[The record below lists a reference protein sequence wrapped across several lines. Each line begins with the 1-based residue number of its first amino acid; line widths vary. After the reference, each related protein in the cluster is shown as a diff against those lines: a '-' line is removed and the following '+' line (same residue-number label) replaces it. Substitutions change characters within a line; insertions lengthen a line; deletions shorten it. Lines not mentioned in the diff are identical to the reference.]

1 MPDSSKATDYPSPNL
16 LMFGLAADRRAIG
29 RLCFVQSYASASRI
43 KRTFDL
49 IAAQAIVDATP
60 IALVKPKFGTKM
72 PDCLLNEA
80 RKDPWEL
87 PIEYP
92 GINSQG
98 DLLDNGRTTFR
109 PTASDTVCVL
119 RMEPRKNSG
128 TVQPV
133 VNQRVDCDHSGSGF
147 EPQCPARIASQEKVG
162 QAHVQNL
169 VRDTVHVAQR

>member
-49 IAAQAIVDATP
+49 ITASAIVDATP

-98 DLLDNGRTTFR
+98 DLLDNGRTAIGSI
-109 PTASDTVCVL
+109 ASDAVSVL
-119 RMEPRKNSG
+119 RTEPRKNSR
-128 TVQPV
+128 TMHPI
-133 VNQRVDCDHSGSGF
+133 VNQRIDCDHSGSG
-147 EPQCPARIASQEKVG
+147 
-162 QAHVQNL
+162 
-169 VRDTVHVAQR
+169 